1 MVSGDPQFSSWELSG
16 TCVLPC
22 RGAQHTKGSR
32 LRDWGNE
39 ESAGVLPACRA
50 KETQSIY
57 VGLIAPQTGVKPQ
70 REHLRPWQE
79 ISQLPGAQLR
89 RVGFRTLFSS

>member
-1 MVSGDPQFSSWELSG
+1 MCPSLQGNE
-16 TCVLPC
+16 
-22 RGAQHTKGSR
+22 AHKGKQVEGP
-32 LRDWGNE
+32 GNE
-39 ESAGVLPACRA
+39 ESALVLPACRA

-57 VGLIAPQTGVKPQ
+57 VGLVAPQTGVKPQ
-70 REHLRPWQE
+70 REHLRPWHE